1 MNETMR
7 SGYSWRPHANAAA
20 PDFARSTTPAIMPID
35 PDLIPFAPPP
45 QPLVG
50 LPALLAFRRNYIE
63 TFPRS
68 AYEQGTTRISTGLT
82 DMLLLCD
89 PALIQDMLVDRADM
103 FIRDRPSQRALA
115 PVLGEDSLL
124 LAEGAD
130 WRWQRRAA
138 APTFRHE
145 TLLSFVPAIAEIAA
159 QQVARWRHA
168 GDASAEANVAPVEVG
183 AAMIR
188 TTLDVIVATMLGG
201 AANLNVEAYGR
212 ELGQVLE
219 GAQWL
224 ALFAM
229 LRLPRWIPY
238 PGWWRTLRARNY
250 LRREMQR
257 IIATRRARPSS
268 RPDLLDLLV
277 TARDAETG
285 RHMTDAELLTN
296 LLTFINAG
304 HETTAVALTWTLWLV
319 ARDTAVQE
327 QLVGEVRAVAREG
340 AIEAAHIDRLVLCRQ
355 VLQEAM
361 RLYPPVPALGRQPRV
376 ALTLGEHRIAPTTSV
391 VVPIFA
397 LHRHERLWE
406 NPLTF
411 VPSRFAPEAGKGR
424 ARCAYMP
431 FGAGPRVC
439 IGASFAMLEATVIL
453 ATLVRAFRLRPVAGH
468 KPKPVA
474 RVSLRLHDGMP
485 LRVEPR

>member
-1 MNETMR
+1 MNRER
-7 SGYSWRPHANAAA
+7 ARDPQGGLAAALPRDSGYSMM
-20 PDFARSTTPAIMPID
+20 FSTMPTD
-35 PDLIPFAPPP
+35 PDLVPFAPPA

-50 LPALLAFRRNYIE
+50 LRGLLAFRRNYIE

-68 AYEQGTTRISTGLT
+68 AYEEGTTRIKTGLT

-89 PALIQDMLVDRADM
+89 PALIQEMLVDRADM

-115 PVLGEDSLL
+115 PVLGEDSML

-130 WRWQRRAA
+130 WRWQRRAV

-168 GDASAEANVAPVEVG
+168 GDAPVEAND
-183 AAMIR
+183 AMIR
-188 TTLDVIVATMLGG
+188 TTLDIIAATMLGD
-201 AANLNVEAYGR
+201 AADLNVEAYGR
-212 ELGQVLE
+212 ALGQVLE
-219 GAQWL
+219 AAQWL
-224 ALFAM
+224 AVFAM
-229 LRLPRWIPY
+229 LSLPRWMPF
-238 PGWWRTLRARNY
+238 PGWWRTTRARNY

-257 IIATRRARPSS
+257 ILAARRARPSS
-268 RPDLLDLLV
+268 RPDLLDLLMA
-277 TARDAETG
+277 ARDAETG

-319 ARDTAVQE
+319 ARDAAVQE
-327 QLVGEVRAVAREG
+327 QVADEVRTVAG
-340 AIEAAHIDRLVLCRQ
+340 EAAIAPAHIEGLALCRQ
-355 VLQEAM
+355 VIQEAM
-361 RLYPPVPALGRQPRV
+361 RLYPPVPALARQPRGV
-376 ALTLGEHRIAPTTSV
+376 ITLGAHRIEPTTSV
-391 VVPIFA
+391 VIPIFA

-406 NPLTF
+406 NPATF
-411 VPSRFAPEAGKGR
+411 VPGRFAPEAAKGR
-424 ARCAYMP
+424 ARYAYLP

-439 IGASFAMLEATVIL
+439 VGSSFAMLEATVIL
-453 ATLVRAFRLRPVAGH
+453 AMLVRAFRLRAVPGH

-474 RVSLRLHDGMP
+474 RVSLRLQDGMK
-485 LRVEPR
+485 LHVEPR

>member
-1 MNETMR
+1 MQVDSE
-7 SGYSWRPHANAAA
+7 
-20 PDFARSTTPAIMPID
+20 
-35 PDLIPFAPPP
+35 LVPFAPPA

-50 LPALLAFRRNYIE
+50 LPGLLAFRRNYIE

-89 PALIQDMLVDRADM
+89 PALIQEMLVDRADM
-103 FIRDRPSQRALA
+103 FIRDRASQRALA
-115 PVLGEDSLL
+115 PVLGENSLL

-138 APTFRHE
+138 APIFRHE
-145 TLLSFVPAIAEIAA
+145 TLLSFVPAIADIAG

-168 GDASAEANVAPVEVG
+168 GDAPVEANG
-183 AAMIR
+183 AMIR
-188 TTLDVIVATMLGG
+188 TTLDIIVATMLGG
-201 AANLNVEAYGR
+201 AANLDVEAYGR
-212 ELGQVLE
+212 ALGQVLE

-224 ALFAM
+224 AMYAM
-229 LRLPRWIPY
+229 LSLPRWTPY
-238 PGWWRTLRARNY
+238 PGWWRTRRARNY
-250 LRREMQR
+250 LRREMAR
-257 IIATRRARPSS
+257 ILAARRARPSS
-268 RPDLLDLLV
+268 ARPDLLDLLKA
-277 TARDAETG
+277 ARDAETG

-304 HETTAVALTWTLWLV
+304 HETTAVALTWTLWLL
-319 ARDTAVQE
+319 ARDEAVQE
-327 QLVGEVRAVAREG
+327 ELVHEVRAVAG
-340 AIEAAHIDRLVLCRQ
+340 DAAIEAAHIERLVLCRQ
-355 VLQEAM
+355 VIQEAM
-361 RLYPPVPALGRQPRV
+361 RLYPPVPALARQPRV
-376 ALTLGEHRIAPTTSV
+376 ALALGEHRIAPTTNV

-411 VPSRFAPEAGKGR
+411 APGRFATDAAKGR
-424 ARCAYMP
+424 ARYAYLP

-453 ATLVRAFRLRPVAGH
+453 ATLVRAFRLRPVVGH

-474 RVSLRLHDGMP
+474 RVSLRLYGGMP
-485 LRVEPR
+485 LHVAPR

>member
-1 MNETMR
+1 MNETLR
-7 SGYSWRPHANAAA
+7 SGYLQRPHAGAAG
-20 PDFARSTTPAIMPID
+20 PDRARSTIPATMLID
-35 PDLIPFAPPP
+35 PELVPFAPPAQP
-45 QPLVG
+45 QVG
-50 LPALLAFRRNYIE
+50 LPGLLAFRRNYIE

-68 AYEQGTTRISTGLT
+68 AYEQGTTRVSTGLT
-82 DMLLLCD
+82 DTLLLCD
-89 PALIQDMLVDRADM
+89 PALIQEMLVDRADM

-115 PVLGEDSLL
+115 PVLGENSML

-138 APTFRHE
+138 APIFRHE
-145 TLLSFVPAIAEIAA
+145 TLLSFVPAIAEIAG
-159 QQVARWRHA
+159 QQVVRWRHA
-168 GDASAEANVAPVEVG
+168 GDVPVEANG
-183 AAMIR
+183 AMIR
-188 TTLDVIVATMLGG
+188 TTLDIIVATMLGG
-201 AANLNVEAYGR
+201 AANLDVAAYGR
-212 ELGQVLE
+212 ALVQVLE
-219 GAQWL
+219 GAQSL
-224 ALFAM
+224 AMFAM
-229 LRLPRWIPY
+229 LSLPRWTPY

-250 LRREMQR
+250 LRREMVR
-257 IIATRRARPSS
+257 ILAARRAQPSS
-268 RPDLLDLLV
+268 ARPDLLDLLL

-319 ARDTAVQE
+319 ARDEAVQQ
-327 QLVGEVRAVAREG
+327 QLVDEVRAVAGEA
-340 AIEAAHIDRLVLCRQ
+340 AIEAAHIDGLVLCRQ
-355 VLQEAM
+355 VIQEAM
-361 RLYPPVPALGRQPRV
+361 RLYPPVPALARQPRV
-376 ALTLGEHRIAPTTSV
+376 ALALGEHRITPTTSV

-411 VPSRFAPEAGKGR
+411 MPGRFAADAAKGR
-424 ARCAYMP
+424 ARYAYLP

-474 RVSLRLHDGMP
+474 RVSLRLHGGMP
-485 LRVEPR
+485 LHVVPR